1 MSKRLDSHPISSKS
15 RTKLNAFR
23 FEDKEPSPAKSPP
36 RSPFKSPSKPGHMNK
51 ENQASWLNGVL
62 EKERAEAVKG
72 QSSDQTADSKPVK
85 ECPQTPGNRLPLADL
100 IGNAE
105 DAFNLAPGQEFT
117 PEDRVI
123 WQHVPVSSNPDSVSQ
138 ASATRGKKRRR
149 HSSSPSSSPL
159 ADNPKHG
166 HQEPFDMQSFQTLLK
181 TPQTDLVTDLLN
193 NYVGKSTLNG
203 DGDLPP
209 PHLSNLLPSSPHTPA
224 SARMSRDPSSGLRR
238 SISCNAEW
246 PTSNTKRRRTD
257 GNDSRTNRNIFSRS
271 RSNVLDSGGAKTASL
286 RSFVQRME
294 SLHKAPALQ
303 PDPPSSSPAPAGNVQ
318 RNRSLSPIE
327 EKAALRAPEKVTG
340 GNEEDLIQPESRELR
355 DTTPQ
360 ESSSEFEDDG
370 LDFDLLEFADTTI
383 NSVAGPTQT
392 QNNPERQNTKSA
404 NGIEDCHN
412 SGKTSQD
419 TGTNRKFKKPPND
432 VDEFDDDDDFPEDI
446 NLLLDECENKPTSS
460 FVNKPATL
468 KQAVSHNVQ
477 ADAQPPKK
485 PEKPTEASSDDEF
498 GDEDFDLDAIEQSL
512 KQSGQDTQHV
522 CHS

>member
-1 MSKRLDSHPISSKS
+1 MSKQRDSYPISSKS

-23 FEDKEPSPAKSPP
+23 FGDKEPSPAKSPS

-62 EKERAEAVKG
+62 EKERAEAGKG
-72 QSSDQTADSKPVK
+72 QSSDQTADTKSVK

-123 WQHVPVSSNPDSVSQ
+123 WQHVPASSNPDSVSQ
-138 ASATRGKKRRR
+138 ASATRGKKRRH
-149 HSSSPSSSPL
+149 HSSSPGSSPL
-159 ADNPKHG
+159 ADNAKHG

-181 TPQTDLVTDLLN
+181 TPQNDLVADLLN

-238 SISCNAEW
+238 SVSCNAEW
-246 PTSNTKRRRTD
+246 PTSNTKRRRID
-257 GNDSRTNRNIFSRS
+257 GNDSRTSRNIFSRS
-271 RSNVLDSGGAKTASL
+271 RSNVLESGGAKTASL

-294 SLHKAPALQ
+294 SLHKAPTLQ

-318 RNRSLSPIE
+318 RNRSLSPAE
-327 EKAALRAPEKVTG
+327 EKAALRVPEKVT
-340 GNEEDLIQPESRELR
+340 EEDGEDAVQSDPPALR

-360 ESSSEFEDDG
+360 ESSEFEDDG
-370 LDFDLLEFADTTI
+370 LDFDLLEFADTAI
-383 NSVAGPTQT
+383 DSVAGPTQT
-392 QNNPERQNTKSA
+392 QNNPERQNTKPA
-404 NGIEDCHN
+404 NGTDDCHN
-412 SGKTSQD
+412 SGTTGQD
-419 TGTNRKFKKPPND
+419 TGMNTKYKKPTND

-446 NLLLDECENKPTSS
+446 NLLLNECDNGSTKSS
-460 FVNKPATL
+460 VSKPAAL

-477 ADAQPPKK
+477 ADAQPPTKS
-485 PEKPTEASSDDEF
+485 EKPNEASSDDEF
-498 GDEDFDLDAIEQSL
+498 GDEDFDLEAIEQSL
-512 KQSGQDTQHV
+512 KQSGEDTQHV
-522 CHS
+522 GHS

>member
-1 MSKRLDSHPISSKS
+1 MSKERGPYSISSKS

-23 FEDKEPSPAKSPP
+23 FEDKEPDSTTSPS
-36 RSPFKSPSKPGHMNK
+36 RSPFKSPPKPAHMNK

-62 EKERAEAVKG
+62 EKERTEAGKG
-72 QSSDQTADSKPVK
+72 QPSDQTTADSKMAK

-123 WQHVPVSSNPDSVSQ
+123 WQHVPASSNPDSMSQ

-159 ADNPKHG
+159 ADNAKHG

-181 TPQTDLVTDLLN
+181 TPQNDLVTDLLN
-193 NYVGKSTLNG
+193 NYVGKSTING

-209 PHLSNLLPSSPHTPA
+209 PRLSNLLPSSPRTPA

-246 PTSNTKRRRTD
+246 PTSNTKRRRID
-257 GNDSRTNRNIFSRS
+257 GNDSRTGRNIFSRS
-271 RSNVLDSGGAKTASL
+271 RSNVIESGGAKTASL

-294 SLHKAPALQ
+294 SLHKGPTLQ
-303 PDPPSSSPAPAGNVQ
+303 PDPPSSSPAPAGDIK
-318 RNRSLSPIE
+318 RERSLSPIE
-327 EKAALRAPEKVTG
+327 EKAAMRASEKVT
-340 GNEEDLIQPESRELR
+340 EENQEDVVQPEYRALR

-360 ESSSEFEDDG
+360 DSSEFEDDG
-370 LDFDLLEFADTTI
+370 LDLDLLEFADTAI

-392 QNNPERQNTKSA
+392 QNNPEPQNTKTA
-404 NGIEDCHN
+404 NGMENCHN
-412 SGKTSQD
+412 SGANGQD
-419 TGTNRKFKKPPND
+419 TGMKTNNKKPSND
-432 VDEFDDDDDFPEDI
+432 ADEFDDDDDFPEDI
-446 NLLLDECENKPTSS
+446 NLLLNECDSGPTSS
-460 FVNKPATL
+460 VNKPAAL
-468 KQAVSHNVQ
+468 KQAVSQKMQ
-477 ADAQPPKK
+477 ADVPP
-485 PEKPTEASSDDEF
+485 PATSEKPTEASSDDEF
-498 GDEDFDLDAIEQSL
+498 GDEDFDFEAIEQSL
-512 KQSGQDTQHV
+512 KQSGEDTQHV